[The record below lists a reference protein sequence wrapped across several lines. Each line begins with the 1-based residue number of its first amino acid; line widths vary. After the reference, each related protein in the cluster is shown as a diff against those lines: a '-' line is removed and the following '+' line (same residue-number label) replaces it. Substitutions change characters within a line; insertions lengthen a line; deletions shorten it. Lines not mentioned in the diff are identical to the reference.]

1 MDRLVFGP
9 SHARVQR
16 RIHRANFFLESSSQ
30 IRNSST
36 LEHPN
41 EMSFFLGPLLL
52 AALVIAGILTFA
64 FRHGLASPRSR
75 SRELSEFWRI
85 FLLWASLTQ
94 LLSLI
99 FVLHGPFSFGL
110 LAVAL
115 ALGRFMG
122 GIGATIMTTVVPP
135 GRTFN
140 AVLVGAVVGFGV
152 PLAFFLTLIAVLPK
166 NEATMGYGLAI
177 FIVGIPSGIAGI
189 IAGIWRGGS
198 ARTP

>member
-1 MDRLVFGP
+1 
-9 SHARVQR
+9 
-16 RIHRANFFLESSSQ
+16 
-30 IRNSST
+30 
-36 LEHPN
+36 
-41 EMSFFLGPLLL
+41 MSFFLGPLLL

-85 FLLWASLTQ
+85 FLLWASLTP

-99 FVLHGPFSFGL
+99 FVLHRPFSFGL

-115 ALGRFMG
+115 APGLFMG